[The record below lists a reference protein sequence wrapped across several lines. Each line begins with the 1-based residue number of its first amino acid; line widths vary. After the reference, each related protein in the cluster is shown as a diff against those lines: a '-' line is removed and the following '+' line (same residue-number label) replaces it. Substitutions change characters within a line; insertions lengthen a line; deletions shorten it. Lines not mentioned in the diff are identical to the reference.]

1 MSSERIL
8 IVEDHPGIRNSL
20 RWNLQVAGFHVAEAM
35 NGFEALEILRS
46 EPPDVMLLDLSMPV
60 MNGLV
65 VLSEFG
71 DIRPKPPTRVI
82 VMTAHRSTPMVVEAM
97 RMGASDYLVKPIH
110 AGELRN
116 RIAALLVKPALS
128 SRS

>member
-8 IVEDHPGIRNSL
+8 IVEDDAGIRNSL
-20 RWNLQVAGFHVAEAM
+20 RWSLQVAGYSVAETT
-35 NGFEALEILRS
+35 NGVEALEILRS

-65 VLSEFG
+65 VLAELG
-71 DIRPKPPTRVI
+71 EMRPKPLTRV
-82 VMTAHRSTPMVVEAM
+82 VVVTAHRSTSLVVEAM

-110 AGELRN
+110 AGDLWN
-116 RIAALLVKPALS
+116 CIAATIARPVALTGS
-128 SRS
+128 